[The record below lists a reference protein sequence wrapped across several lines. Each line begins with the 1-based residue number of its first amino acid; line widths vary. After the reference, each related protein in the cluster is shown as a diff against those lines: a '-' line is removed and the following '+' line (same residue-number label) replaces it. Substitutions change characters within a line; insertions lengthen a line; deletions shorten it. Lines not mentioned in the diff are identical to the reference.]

1 MAMDQDI
8 ATAKAALRTVLK
20 RTIASLSAERRLA
33 GAAAA
38 ASSVLDLPSYQTASL
53 ILAFLSMASEIDTS
67 PLIEAALRDGKRVAV
82 PRIDGDDIA
91 FVELAPDWRSW
102 PRDRWDI
109 PTPPP
114 AAPTLAPEA
123 IARLRTLA
131 LVPGLAFDDAG
142 RRLGRGKGY
151 YDRFLASVAAEFKR
165 SADRA
170 MPFVAL
176 GYGFAEQRLERV
188 PAGKLDRQLDGL
200 ILA

>member
-1 MAMDQDI
+1 MPTEADL
-8 ATAKAALRTVLK
+8 AAGKAALRARLK
-20 RTIASLSAERRLA
+20 RVLASLSTERRMAAA

-38 ASSVLDLPSYQTASL
+38 AVLALPSYRAASL
-53 ILAFLSMASEIDTS
+53 VLAFLSMASEIDTS